1 MAPKNDHFLRIK
13 AAAGSEKGSSQNPFN
28 YMKSTIHGE
37 HDRSIKI
44 LKFKHHRVRT
54 DSFSEARGVKKLDF
68 NHFVSYL
75 FR

>member
-37 HDRSIKI
+37 HDGPTKMA
-44 LKFKHHRVRT
+44 KENTF
-54 DSFSEARGVKKLDF
+54 
-68 NHFVSYL
+68 
-75 FR
+75 

>member
-37 HDRSIKI
+37 HDRPIKI
-44 LKFKHHRVRT
+44 LKFSIIGCERT
-54 DSFSEARGVKKLDF
+54 LFLRQKALNNSEKDKAAVI
-68 NHFVSYL
+68 FV
-75 FR
+75 